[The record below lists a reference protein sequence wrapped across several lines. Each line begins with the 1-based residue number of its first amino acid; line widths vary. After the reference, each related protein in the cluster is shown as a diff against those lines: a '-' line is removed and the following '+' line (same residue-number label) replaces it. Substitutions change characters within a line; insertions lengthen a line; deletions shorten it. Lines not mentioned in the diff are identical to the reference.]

1 MGDRE
6 FEVRVIRPGGNEYTR
21 WLDQYDYVV
30 EQFPANWTMGFR
42 GYLILP
48 HHTPD
53 FLDMSYLRVN
63 IVELWSVEHPETD
76 TEDSRS
82 SSGTSGAG
90 ASPRDYDNWLE
101 GI

>member
-1 MGDRE
+1 MAYRE

-30 EQFPANWTMGFR
+30 EQFPAHWTMGFR

-48 HHTPD
+48 HHTP
-53 FLDMSYLRVN
+53 LQLGMSNLRVN
-63 IVELWSVEHPETD
+63 IVELWWVEHPETD
-76 TEDSRS
+76 TEDSGS
-82 SSGTSGAG
+82 SSGTSG
-90 ASPRDYDNWLE
+90 ASPRDYDNWTQ

>member
-6 FEVRVIRPGGNEYTR
+6 FEVRVPNAPGGNVDTR
-21 WLDQYDYVV
+21 WLNQYDYIV
-30 EQFPANWTMGFR
+30 EQFPAHWTMGFR

-53 FLDMSYLRVN
+53 FLDMSSLRVN
-63 IVELWSVEHPETD
+63 IVVLWRAEHPETD
-76 TEDSRS
+76 TEDSGS
-82 SSGTSGAG
+82 SSGTSG
-90 ASPRDYDNWLE
+90 ASPRDYDNWTQ